1 MFDRSTAS
9 SGQDTLL
16 LMSSSEWM
24 RKNNPMKRPEVAAK
38 VAAKRRGRPLG
49 PMSNEHKAKIREANK
64 EHLRRLAQ
72 SNVGNKYSVGRT
84 DLRGR
89 KHTPETRAKMRVAAA
104 RRIQATEGT
113 SIELKVMEVL
123 KGRGEDFV
131 HQYAFPGERYVF
143 DFAIPSKRVLIEVDG
158 CYWHG
163 CFKCGHDGMPDN
175 RRNDAAKNRLAKRLG
190 WKLIRIK
197 ECNI

>member
-1 MFDRSTAS
+1 MFDRST
-9 SGQDTLL
+9 
-16 LMSSSEWM
+16 
-24 RKNNPMKRPEVAAK
+24 
-38 VAAKRRGRPLG
+38 
-49 PMSNEHKAKIREANK
+49 
-64 EHLRRLAQ
+64 
-72 SNVGNKYSVGRT
+72 
-84 DLRGR
+84 
-89 KHTPETRAKMRVAAA
+89 AAA

-123 KGRGEDFV
+123 EGRGEDFV
-131 HQYAFPGERYVF
+131 HQYVFPGERYVF
-143 DFAIPSKRVLIEVDG
+143 DFAIPSKHVLIEVDG

-163 CFKCGHDGMPDN
+163 CSKCGYDGMPDN